1 MVWHNTRPR
10 TRHQRAPAA
19 FIDPCL
25 PTKVN
30 KPPAGDGW
38 AHEIKHDGYR
48 LQIHVDRGDVRL
60 FTMTGYDWTDRYPGI
75 VAAAAKVKG
84 SAILDAEA
92 VVLGADG
99 VPDFEALHSRARDA
113 AAVAFVFDVM
123 VLDGKDL
130 RPLPWIERRA
140 KLRRL
145 LGRRKLGLT
154 LSQDLVGDGPA
165 AMPRPAAWG
174 WRASYQSGWMRRTA
188 RARSG
193 HGSRSK
199 IQLRPVRCGFVRLEQ
214 TLNKLERDQDWAK
227 VAGGRPCPHHC
238 RVARTWHH
246 HPAGDRCGIERPQ
259 DTNRDRRQVVSN
271 SS

>member
-1 MVWHNTRPR
+1 MDKSRSKWNFCPNEAAGHSVPIWHDRDDVKRKVEELGRSDRKMPWHNAQPR
-10 TRHQRAPAA
+10 VRNPRAPLS

-25 PTKVN
+25 PTKVD
-30 KPPAGDGW
+30 KPPSGDGW
-38 AHEIKHDGYR
+38 AHEIKLDGYR
-48 LQIHVDRGDVRL
+48 IQIHVDCGVVRL

-75 VAAAAKVKG
+75 VAAAAKLGG
-84 SAILDAEA
+84 SSVLDAEA

-145 LGRRKLGLT
+145 LGRRRLGLT

-165 AMPRPAAWG
+165 VYDAACRMG
-174 WRASYQSGWMRRTA
+174 LEGIVSKRLDAPY
-188 RARSG
+188 RSG
-193 HGSRSK
+193 
-199 IQLRPVRCGFVRLEQ
+199 
-214 TLNKLERDQDWAK
+214 K
-227 VAGGRPCPHHC
+227 V
-238 RVARTWHH
+238 RTWLKIKN
-246 HPAGDRCGIERPQ
+246 PTAPGSMRFGKA
-259 DTNRDRRQVVSN
+259 
-271 SS
+271 